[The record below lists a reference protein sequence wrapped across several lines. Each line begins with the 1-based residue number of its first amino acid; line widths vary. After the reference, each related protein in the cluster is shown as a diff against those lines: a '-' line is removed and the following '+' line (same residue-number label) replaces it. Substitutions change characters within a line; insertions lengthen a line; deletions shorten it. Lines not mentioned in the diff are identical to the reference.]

1 MTKLR
6 AVPRRRLGVL
16 AAGVLA
22 AGAFSAGAAF
32 AQDKGQVVVT
42 SYGGTYQDAARE
54 AFFKPFEKATGI
66 KVVEATGPNLARMRA
81 MVQGGSP
88 EWDVVDMLPGDFLA
102 LARLNMLEKIDY
114 DAFDKSVLAGFDKAS
129 VHSHGIGILYYSKV
143 IAFNTKRYT
152 RETGPKS
159 WADVWDVAKFP
170 GPRILDAGNTS
181 VPPLEYALLADGVA
195 PDKLYPLDVA
205 RAYRVLSRIKPHVV
219 KWTTT
224 AAMQTEALATGEA
237 VIGPATLGR
246 LQALKEGG
254 APVDFSWNQA
264 LIQYNYWAVLK
275 GSKNAKN
282 AMKFIEFASR
292 AEAQAELAKRQVL
305 GPMNRDAFKHL
316 PAERARLLPSH
327 PDNLKVAVH
336 LNPAWW
342 AEMDAAGK
350 SNIEKNNALWNA
362 WILQ

>member
-1 MTKLR
+1 MTAKRIDRR
-6 AVPRRRLGVL
+6 AVL
-16 AAGVLA
+16 ALSA
-22 AGAFSAGAAF
+22 ALGAAV
-32 AQDKGQVVVT
+32 ALGGPALGQDKGHVVVT

-66 KVVEATGPNLARMRA
+66 KVVEATGPALARMRA
-81 MVQGGSP
+81 MVQSGSP
-88 EWDVVDMLPGDFLA
+88 EWDVIDMLPGDFLA
-102 LARLNMLEKIDY
+102 LARLNMLEKLDY
-114 DAFDKSVLAGFDKAS
+114 DSFDKSVLAGFDPALR
-129 VHSHGIGILYYSKV
+129 HSHGIGILYYSKV
-143 IAFNTKRYT
+143 IAFNTKQYSRAN
-152 RETGPKS
+152 GPKS
-159 WADVWDVAKFP
+159 WADVWNVAKFP

-181 VPPLEYALLADGVA
+181 VPPIEYALLADGVP
-195 PDKLYPLDVA
+195 PDKLYPLDFA
-205 RAYRVLSRIKPHVV
+205 RAYRVLARIKPSVV

-224 AAMQTEALATGEA
+224 AAMQTEALTTGEA

-254 APVDFSWNQA
+254 APVDFVWEQA
-264 LIQYNYWAVLK
+264 LIQYNYWAILK
-275 GSKNAKN
+275 GSKNYKN
-282 AMKFIEFASR
+282 AIKFIEFASR
-292 AEAQAELAKRQVL
+292 ADSQAELAKRQVL

-327 PDNLKVAVH
+327 PDNLKLAVH

-342 AEMDAAGK
+342 AEIDASGK